1 MPLLDV
7 AGALVVH
14 VSRSLDLELFGC
26 TLGCTVRS
34 SSVGTNLEVD
44 RLALGVPSRLG
55 SGRGGHVGR
64 GLSSP
69 KRS

>member
-14 VSRSLDLELFGC
+14 VSRLLDLELFGC

-44 RLALGVPSRLG
+44 GLALGVSRRLG
-55 SGRGGHVGR
+55 SSRGGNVGH

-69 KRS
+69 KHS